1 MLIPLHFVILGGI
14 IGSNLINRCGR
25 SKTARGSQSEPG
37 RVQARRIRGGQMG
50 FQGRGESDEA
60 SIPRRD
66 VRVKDEQRVSAV
78 QSGFFDKTKQGG
90 TAGEQACP

>member
-1 MLIPLHFVILGGI
+1 
-14 IGSNLINRCGR
+14 
-25 SKTARGSQSEPG
+25 
-37 RVQARRIRGGQMG
+37 MG